1 MPDENDALIESF
13 VEEANE
19 GLANIENDLLAIEE
33 AGAEIDHELVNT
45 VFRCIHSIKGSSG
58 FLGLTN
64 IGTLAHEMEN
74 ILNLIRNDELIPNS
88 KIIDALLQSADAL
101 REMINNVKESNDMDI
116 STYIDLLKNSLNDEN
131 ESSDNNIDKHEQQ
144 EDIEDIPDRE
154 LDLELPNGDLAF
166 MMIPQRELV
175 LRQRQGN
182 NIYIID
188 ADLIG
193 EIQENGLTPTDFLK
207 KLYDLGEIIDSY
219 IGTAGLSN
227 LDAELPDALPFRVLF
242 ASKLSADELSEKTK
256 VAKEHIYLIATPEQT
271 DWDAKD
277 NTDGND
283 IKQDKDISATQNAN
297 SQNTNEQNTQSQG
310 TEAEQANSQ
319 ASDTQAQKAETDK
332 TQVQAKPTDNKS
344 TDKQTDSAAQS
355 SDKKEKSKPSQPAK
369 SSHTQDTSVR
379 VHVTLLDTLM
389 TLAGELVLGRNQ
401 LLQIASTQDMRN
413 LEAIT
418 AKIDQV
424 TSELQEAIMQTR
436 LQPVANVFN
445 KFPRLIRDISNKLG
459 KKCELIIEGKEVELD
474 KTIIESIGDPLTHMI
489 RNSMDHGIETPEER
503 KAKGKNPVGT
513 ILLSASHQ
521 GGKVNIRVQDDGA
534 GIDAEKLKQKA
545 IEKGILTPEQAAE
558 MSNRDAVNLIFHPGF
573 STAEKVTDVS
583 GRGVGMDVVKTNIE
597 KLGGSIEIETE
608 VDKGTT
614 FDIKLPLT
622 LAIVPA
628 LIVYAGRDRYAIPQ
642 VNIDELVRIKPT
654 EIKDKINKI
663 KDIEVLRLRGAL
675 LPLVRLSK
683 VLGKEQ
689 ANDESE
695 TKEALNVIVV
705 ESGSIRYGLIVD
717 GLPDSEEI
725 VVKPLGRHLKSCN
738 CFAGATILGN
748 GTIALILDIGGIAL
762 KSNLNNTTTEQIE
775 KEAAAVDQAGDCKLT
790 VLLFTNAPHEQ
801 FAIPMNLISRIEKIK
816 REQID
821 SVGGKPVLQYR
832 GQSLPLIKLEDCITA
847 APMEQT
853 EELFVLVFES
863 YGKELGLIIPR
874 LIDIRNVQVNFD
886 DDTFLEPGVI
896 GATIINNK
904 TTRMID
910 IYSLGSGAVNT
921 GEHPVSLIMPEN
933 ELDNIKDVSG
943 ASDSTEDTPVVI
955 KEEKQPTILVAED
968 SGFFRKQMIGLL
980 ESQGYK
986 VVGCE
991 DGQIAWNTLKHS
1003 PDKFDLVVTDIEMPN
1018 MNGYDLAECIKKDPK
1033 TQSIPIIAVT
1043 SLAGEEEVARGKK
1056 AGIDD
1061 YQIKLDKDTLLESIK
1076 NFLQGSEVNAG

>member
-1 MPDENDALIESF
+1 MSAENDALIESF

-33 AGAEIDHELVNT
+33 AGANIDHELVNT

-58 FLGLTN
+58 FLGLKN

-74 ILNLIRNDELIPNS
+74 ILNLIRNDELVPNS
-88 KIIDALLQSADAL
+88 TIIDALLQSADAL
-101 REMINNVKESNDMDI
+101 RDMINNIEQSNDVDI
-116 STYIDLLKNSLNDEN
+116 SSHIELLKKALAGD
-131 ESSDNNIDKHEQQ
+131 SDNQVTSSASE
-144 EDIEDIPDRE
+144 EIPDRE
-154 LDLELPNGDLAF
+154 LDIELPNGDLAF
-166 MMIPQRELV
+166 MMIQQRDLV
-175 LRQRQGN
+175 ARQKQGN
-182 NIYIID
+182 SIYIIE

-193 EIQENGLTPTDFLK
+193 EIQNKGLTPVDFLK
-207 KLYDLGEIIDSY
+207 EVYKVGEIIDSY
-219 IGTAGLSN
+219 VGTAGLNS
-227 LDAELPDALPFRVLF
+227 LETELPENLPFRILL
-242 ASKLSADELSEKTK
+242 ASKLSQEELAEKLHI
-256 VAKEHIYLIATPEQT
+256 AKEHVYLIATPEQT
-271 DWDAKD
+271 GWGQNSEENTKTEQSDTLTD
-277 NTDGND
+277 NALQTSTNSDDVKRND
-283 IKQDKDISATQNAN
+283 TSSEQIQSEETQSKQVQSVQKQSDSIQQKQDTQR
-297 SQNTNEQNTQSQG
+297 
-310 TEAEQANSQ
+310 
-319 ASDTQAQKAETDK
+319 DTK
-332 TQVQAKPTDNKS
+332 
-344 TDKQTDSAAQS
+344 S
-355 SDKKEKSKPSQPAK
+355 SDKPEKSASK
-369 SSHTQDTSVR
+369 SVKTSHTQDTSVR

-401 LLQIASTQDMRN
+401 LLQIAHTKDTRN
-413 LEAIT
+413 LETIT

-459 KKCELIIEGKEVELD
+459 KQCELTIEGKDVELD

-503 KAKGKNPVGT
+503 KAKGKNPVGM

-521 GGKVNIRVQDDGA
+521 GGKVNIRVKDDGA
-534 GIDAEKLKQKA
+534 GIDPEKLKQKA

-558 MSNRDAVNLIFHPGF
+558 MNNRDAVNLIFHPGF

-628 LIVYAGRDRYAIPQ
+628 LIVHAARDRYAIPQ
-642 VNIDELVRIKPT
+642 VNVDELVRIKPS
-654 EIKDKINKI
+654 EIEEKIHRI
-663 KDIEVLRLRGAL
+663 KDIEVLRLRGSL

-683 VLGKEQ
+683 VLEKETF
-689 ANDESE
+689 DEE
-695 TKEALNVIVV
+695 TLSKEALNIIVV
-705 ESGSIRYGLIVD
+705 ESGSLRYGLIVD

-738 CFAGATILGN
+738 CFAGATILGD
-748 GTIALILDIGGIAL
+748 GTIALILDIGGIAV
-762 KSNLNNTTTEQIE
+762 KSNLNNATTEQIE
-775 KEAAAVDQAGDCKLT
+775 KESTLT
-790 VLLFTNAPHEQ
+790 DTSSNCRLTILLFTNAPHEQ
-801 FAIPMNLISRIEKIK
+801 FGVPMNLISRIEKIR

-832 GQSLPLIKLEDCITA
+832 GQSLPLIKLEECITA
-847 APMEQT
+847 DPMEKT

-863 YGKELGLIIPR
+863 YGKELGLIIPK
-874 LIDIRNVQVNFD
+874 LIDIRDVQVNFD

-896 GATIINNK
+896 GSTIINNK
-904 TTRMID
+904 TTRMVD
-910 IYSLGSGAVNT
+910 LYSLGAKLNPSSAVN
-921 GEHPVSLIMPEN
+921 PASLIMPGDDTEFKDIDTDDNLSSDTN
-933 ELDNIKDVSG
+933 EQPE
-943 ASDSTEDTPVVI
+943 STESKKDT
-955 KEEKQPTILVAED
+955 QPTILVAED
-968 SGFFRKQMIGLL
+968 SGFFRKQMVSLL
-980 ESQGYK
+980 ESQGYR

-991 DGQIAWNTLKHS
+991 DGQVAWNTIKES
-1003 PDKFDLVVTDIEMPN
+1003 PEKFDIVVTDIEMPN

-1043 SLAGEEEVARGKK
+1043 SLAGEEDVARGKK
-1056 AGIDD
+1056 SGIDD
-1061 YQIKLDKDTLLESIK
+1061 YQVKLDKDTLLESVSNFIK
-1076 NFLQGSEVNAG
+1076 TVRT